1 MCSSDLLEKGS
12 TPIDFAYAV
21 HSDIGDHIAGVKVN
35 NKMVQLDT
43 VLKNMDIVEIETKDS
58 ASPKRKWVDMCKT
71 TMAKRKVRAYIKENG
86 GFIEKLFT

>member
-1 MCSSDLLEKGS
+1 
-12 TPIDFAYAV
+12 
-21 HSDIGDHIAGVKVN
+21 
-35 NKMVQLDT
+35 
-43 VLKNMDIVEIETKDS
+43 MDIVEIETKDS